1 MSNSTVQILARV
13 LRVLLIF
20 ALLLNVLALLLVPA
34 SVMVNAENL
43 FGGAG
48 TFLHDLFQPEADDVT
63 AAGVSAIFLSWVWI
77 WGEGAN
83 ALIALFLVIC
93 GICTALI
100 LLQGLRVLGTIL
112 TGAPFRAENGV
123 SLCRAAVCC
132 FLIAAAALARVV
144 WGLFYYGS
152 VAPLLTY
159 NALFVPIF
167 ILGGLLCLVMSAL
180 FRQAAELKA
189 DGSENVY
196 VVTCFSDR
204 DKILSQVVKEA

>member
-48 TFLHDLFQPEADDVT
+48 TFLHDLFHPEADDVT

-112 TGAPFRAENGV
+112 QGAPFSTQNAV
-123 SLCRAAVCC
+123 SLRRAAVCSFC
-132 FLIAAAALARVV
+132 IAGAALLRTI
-144 WGLFYYGS
+144 WGLWFYQVPPPPGH
-152 VAPLLTY
+152 LQR
-159 NALFVPIF
+159 ALCADLHHVRPAVP
-167 ILGGLLCLVMSAL
+167 GVSAL
-180 FRQAAELKA
+180 FRQATEMKV
-189 DGSENVY
+189 ENDL
-196 VVTCFSDR
+196 T
-204 DKILSQVVKEA
+204 I

>member
-48 TFLHDLFQPEADDVT
+48 TFLHDLFHPEADDVT

-100 LLQGLRVLGTIL
+100 LPRGSGCWAPSSRVRRFPRRMPSASDGRLYVPSASRERHCSGRSGGCGFTSPS
-112 TGAPFRAENGV
+112 APWPPTTR
-123 SLCRAAVCC
+123 SLCRSSPCSACC
-132 FLIAAAALARVV
+132 A
-144 WGLFYYGS
+144 W
-152 VAPLLTY
+152 
-159 NALFVPIF
+159 
-167 ILGGLLCLVMSAL
+167 
-180 FRQAAELKA
+180 
-189 DGSENVY
+189 
-196 VVTCFSDR
+196 
-204 DKILSQVVKEA
+204 

>member
-48 TFLHDLFQPEADDVT
+48 TFLHDLFHPEADDVT

-123 SLCRAAVCC
+123 SLRRAAVCC

-167 ILGGLLCLVMSAL
+167 SMFGLLCLVMSAL
-180 FRQAAELKA
+180 FRQAAELKE
-189 DGSENVY
+189 DQDL
-196 VVTCFSDR
+196 T
-204 DKILSQVVKEA
+204 I

>member
-48 TFLHDLFQPEADDVT
+48 TFLHYLFHPEADDVT

-189 DGSENVY
+189 ENDL
-196 VVTCFSDR
+196 T
-204 DKILSQVVKEA
+204 I

>member
-1 MSNSTVQILARV
+1 MSNSTVQTLARV

-20 ALLLNVLALLLVPA
+20 TLLLNVLALLLVPA
-34 SVMVNAENL
+34 SVMVNEENF

-48 TFLHDLFQPEADDVT
+48 TFLYDLLHPEADDVT

-100 LLQGLRVLGTIL
+100 LLQALRVLDTIL
-112 TGAPFRAENGV
+112 RGTPFCSENAV
-123 SLCRAAVCC
+123 SLRRAAVCS
-132 FLIAAAALARVV
+132 FVISLAALARLIFSLY
-144 WGLFYYGS
+144 WFRS
-152 VAPLLTY
+152 PAPLVSY

-167 ILGGLLCLVMSAL
+167 AMFGLLCLVMAAL
-180 FRQAAELKA
+180 FGQAAEIKA
-189 DGSENVY
+189 ENDL
-196 VVTCFSDR
+196 T
-204 DKILSQVVKEA
+204 I

>member
-48 TFLHDLFQPEADDVT
+48 TFLHDLFHPEADDVT

-112 TGAPFRAENGV
+112 QGAPFSTQNAV
-123 SLCRAAVCC
+123 SLRRAA
-132 FLIAAAALARVV
+132 I
-144 WGLFYYGS
+144 WGLWFYQS
-152 VAPLLTY
+152 LRPLATY

-167 ILGGLLCLVMSAL
+167 TMFGLLCLVMSAL
-180 FRQAAELKA
+180 FRQATEMKV
-189 DGSENVY
+189 ENDL
-196 VVTCFSDR
+196 T
-204 DKILSQVVKEA
+204 I

>member
-1 MSNSTVQILARV
+1 MSNSTVQTLARV

-20 ALLLNVLALLLVPA
+20 TLLLNVLALLLVPA
-34 SVMVNAENL
+34 SVMVNEENL

-48 TFLHDLFQPEADDVT
+48 TFLYDLLHPEADDVT

-100 LLQGLRVLGTIL
+100 LLQGLRVLDTIL
-112 TGAPFRAENGV
+112 RGTPFSTQNAV
-123 SLCRAAVCC
+123 SLRRAAVCSFC
-132 FLIAAAALARVV
+132 IAGAALLRTI
-144 WGLFYYGS
+144 WGLWFYQS
-152 VAPLLTY
+152 LRPLATY

-167 ILGGLLCLVMSAL
+167 TMFGLLCLVMSAL
-180 FRQAAELKA
+180 FRQAAEMQA
-189 DGSENVY
+189 ENDL
-196 VVTCFSDR
+196 T
-204 DKILSQVVKEA
+204 I

>member
-1 MSNSTVQILARV
+1 MEKTAVQKLAGALKILVTITFVCNLIV
-13 LRVLLIF
+13 LP
-20 ALLLNVLALLLVPA
+20 LVPVLV
-34 SVMVNAENL
+34 SVAGCQIPLPELLGNLTAEPPL
-43 FGGAG
+43 PG
-48 TFLHDLFQPEADDVT
+48 DDWPYFSP
-63 AAGVSAIFLSWVWI
+63 GLQM
-77 WGEGAN
+77 
-83 ALIALFLVIC
+83 FLVVV
-93 GICTALI
+93 GAW
-100 LLQGLRVLGTIL
+100 

-123 SLCRAAVCC
+123 SLRRAAVCC

-189 DGSENVY
+189 ENDL
-196 VVTCFSDR
+196 T
-204 DKILSQVVKEA
+204 I

>member
-1 MSNSTVQILARV
+1 M

-48 TFLHDLFQPEADDVT
+48 TFLHDLFHPEADDVT

-189 DGSENVY
+189 ENDL
-196 VVTCFSDR
+196 T
-204 DKILSQVVKEA
+204 I

>member
-48 TFLHDLFQPEADDVT
+48 TFLHDLFHPEADDVT

-100 LLQGLRVLGTIL
+100 LLQGLRVRRFPRRMPSASDGRLYVPSASRERHCSGRSGGCGFTSPS
-112 TGAPFRAENGV
+112 APWPPTTR
-123 SLCRAAVCC
+123 SLCRSSPCSACC
-132 FLIAAAALARVV
+132 A
-144 WGLFYYGS
+144 W
-152 VAPLLTY
+152 
-159 NALFVPIF
+159 
-167 ILGGLLCLVMSAL
+167 
-180 FRQAAELKA
+180 
-189 DGSENVY
+189 
-196 VVTCFSDR
+196 
-204 DKILSQVVKEA
+204 

>member
-1 MSNSTVQILARV
+1 MEKTAVQKLAGALKV
-13 LRVLLIF
+13 LVTITLVCNL
-20 ALLLNVLALLLVPA
+20 VALLLVPGMSLMKGPEELLA
-34 SVMVNAENL
+34 LTPYENPL
-43 FGGAG
+43 EVPLRVGIAF
-48 TFLHDLFQPEADDVT
+48 V
-63 AAGVSAIFLSWVWI
+63 LSWGWVWK
-77 WGEGAN
+77 GR
-83 ALIALFLVIC
+83 
-93 GICTALI
+93 
-100 LLQGLRVLGTIL
+100 RVLGTIL

-123 SLCRAAVCC
+123 SLRRAAVCC

-189 DGSENVY
+189 ENDL
-196 VVTCFSDR
+196 T
-204 DKILSQVVKEA
+204 I

>member
-48 TFLHDLFQPEADDVT
+48 TFLHDLFHPEADDVT

-112 TGAPFRAENGV
+112 QGAPFSTQNAV
-123 SLCRAAVCC
+123 SLRRAAVCSFC
-132 FLIAAAALARVV
+132 SGRSGGCGFT
-144 WGLFYYGS
+144 S
-152 VAPLLTY
+152 PSAPWPPTTRS
-159 NALFVPIF
+159 
-167 ILGGLLCLVMSAL
+167 LCRSSPCSACC
-180 FRQAAELKA
+180 AW
-189 DGSENVY
+189 
-196 VVTCFSDR
+196 
-204 DKILSQVVKEA
+204 

>member
-1 MSNSTVQILARV
+1 MEKTAVQKLAGALKV
-13 LRVLLIF
+13 LATITLVCNL
-20 ALLLNVLALLLVPA
+20 VALLLVPGMSLMKGPEELLA
-34 SVMVNAENL
+34 LTPYENPL
-43 FGGAG
+43 EVPLRVGIAFVLSWGWVW
-48 TFLHDLFQPEADDVT
+48 T
-63 AAGVSAIFLSWVWI
+63 AGVYEVVL
-77 WGEGAN
+77 
-83 ALIALFLVIC
+83 ALFLLFC
-93 GICTALI
+93 GICTAVI
-100 LLQGLRVLGTIL
+100 LWQGRRVLGTIL

-123 SLCRAAVCC
+123 SLRRAAVCC

-189 DGSENVY
+189 ENDL
-196 VVTCFSDR
+196 T
-204 DKILSQVVKEA
+204 I

>member
-48 TFLHDLFQPEADDVT
+48 TFLHDLFHPEADDVT

-112 TGAPFRAENGV
+112 QGAPFSTQNAV
-123 SLCRAAVCC
+123 SLRRAAAGC
-132 FLIAAAALARVV
+132 FVIAAGALGRTAFTLCRDGAAAL
-144 WGLFYYGS
+144 LSY
-152 VAPLLTY
+152 T
-159 NALFVPIF
+159 ALFIPLF
-167 ILGGLLCLVMSAL
+167 TMAGLLCLVMAGL
-180 FRQAAELKA
+180 FHRAAEMKA
-189 DGSENVY
+189 ENDL
-196 VVTCFSDR
+196 T
-204 DKILSQVVKEA
+204 I

>member
-48 TFLHDLFQPEADDVT
+48 TFLHDLFHPEADDVT

-123 SLCRAAVCC
+123 SLRRAAVCC

-152 VAPLLTY
+152 IAPLLTY

-189 DGSENVY
+189 ENDL
-196 VVTCFSDR
+196 T
-204 DKILSQVVKEA
+204 I

>member
-48 TFLHDLFQPEADDVT
+48 TFLHDLFHPEADDVT

-112 TGAPFRAENGV
+112 QGPQPTVLRHTLRPLDGPYHPLGAAGPAGRHPPDP
-123 SLCRAAVCC
+123 AAGPV
-132 FLIAAAALARVV
+132 
-144 WGLFYYGS
+144 
-152 VAPLLTY
+152 
-159 NALFVPIF
+159 
-167 ILGGLLCLVMSAL
+167 
-180 FRQAAELKA
+180 
-189 DGSENVY
+189 
-196 VVTCFSDR
+196 
-204 DKILSQVVKEA
+204 

>member
-48 TFLHDLFQPEADDVT
+48 TFLHDLFHPEADDVT

-100 LLQGLRVLGTIL
+100 LLQGLRVLDTIL
-112 TGAPFRAENGV
+112 QGAPFSTQNAV
-123 SLCRAAVCC
+123 SLRRAAVC
-132 FLIAAAALARVV
+132 
-144 WGLFYYGS
+144 S
-152 VAPLLTY
+152 Y
-159 NALFVPIF
+159 NAFFVPIF
-167 ILGGLLCLVMSAL
+167 TMFGLLCLVMSAL
-180 FRQAAELKA
+180 FRQATEMKAENDL
-189 DGSENVY
+189 
-196 VVTCFSDR
+196 T
-204 DKILSQVVKEA
+204 I

>member
-48 TFLHDLFQPEADDVT
+48 TFLHDLFHPEADDVT

-112 TGAPFRAENGV
+112 QGAPFSTQNAVRRLYVPSASRERHCSGRSGGCGFTSPSAPWPPTTR
-123 SLCRAAVCC
+123 SLCRSSPCSACC
-132 FLIAAAALARVV
+132 A
-144 WGLFYYGS
+144 W
-152 VAPLLTY
+152 
-159 NALFVPIF
+159 
-167 ILGGLLCLVMSAL
+167 
-180 FRQAAELKA
+180 
-189 DGSENVY
+189 
-196 VVTCFSDR
+196 
-204 DKILSQVVKEA
+204 

>member
-48 TFLHDLFQPEADDVT
+48 TFLHDLFHPEADDVT

-112 TGAPFRAENGV
+112 QGAPFSTQNAV
-123 SLCRAAVCC
+123 SLRRAAVCSFC
-132 FLIAAAALARVV
+132 IAGVALAPDDLGAVV
-144 WGLFYYGS
+144 LPVPS
-152 VAPLLTY
+152 APWPPTTRS
-159 NALFVPIF
+159 
-167 ILGGLLCLVMSAL
+167 LCRSSPCSACC
-180 FRQAAELKA
+180 AW
-189 DGSENVY
+189 
-196 VVTCFSDR
+196 
-204 DKILSQVVKEA
+204 

>member
-48 TFLHDLFQPEADDVT
+48 TFLHDLFHPEADDVT
-63 AAGVSAIFLSWVWI
+63 AGPAAGVSAIFLSWVWI

-123 SLCRAAVCC
+123 SLRRAAVCC

-189 DGSENVY
+189 ENDL
-196 VVTCFSDR
+196 T
-204 DKILSQVVKEA
+204 I